1 MAALF
6 TESDVLVNLIVIVF
20 NSNKLLEF
28 FLLSS
33 NNFFANIH
41 DRLLLFGPSS
51 KWSSSSRVA
60 KSICF
65 EFGVIRIS
73 MNIEKLSLSDFC
85 AAELVA
91 NEWLPIVYAGAAT
104 FARMTENSKTE

>member
-1 MAALF
+1 MTGCFCSGRARNGARAL
-6 TESDVLVNLIVIVF
+6 E
-20 NSNKLLEF
+20 
-28 FLLSS
+28 
-33 NNFFANIH
+33 
-41 DRLLLFGPSS
+41 
-51 KWSSSSRVA
+51 
-60 KSICF
+60 SICF